1 MIVSTP
7 PGTAQLTA
15 GRGPVKETEY
25 SVLRPESLARRLI
38 TGTVWVALCR
48 RRLSATTSLTP
59 RGKKVE
65 EG

>member
-25 SVLRPESLARRLI
+25 SVLRPGRWQD
-38 TGTVWVALCR
+38 V
-48 RRLSATTSLTP
+48 LSPGQSGLHCVD
-59 RGKKVE
+59 GV
-65 EG
+65 